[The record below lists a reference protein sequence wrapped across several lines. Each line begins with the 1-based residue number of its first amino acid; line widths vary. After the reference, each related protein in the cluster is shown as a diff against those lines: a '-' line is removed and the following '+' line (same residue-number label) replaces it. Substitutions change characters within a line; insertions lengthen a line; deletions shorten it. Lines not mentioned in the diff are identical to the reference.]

1 MPPLFFKTKG
11 ENKAPAEQHAAMNW
25 PRKYGM
31 ARLAGSGSGRAEA
44 AAANSFPGFLSN
56 LLYKYL
62 SVRRSHHIHRER
74 LENLTLI

>member
-56 LLYKYL
+56 NTERKP
-62 SVRRSHHIHRER
+62 SREEAK
-74 LENLTLI
+74 ENEGEES